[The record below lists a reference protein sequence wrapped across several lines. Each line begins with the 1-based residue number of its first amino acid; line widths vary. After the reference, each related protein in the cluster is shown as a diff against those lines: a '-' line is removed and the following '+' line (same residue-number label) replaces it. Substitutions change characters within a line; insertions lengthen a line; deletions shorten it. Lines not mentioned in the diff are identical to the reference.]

1 VRPRSTNC
9 VIRRANEQLMATVR
23 ESAIIPG
30 PIDAVFD
37 TIADYGNVLTW
48 LEGFTRFDLLPGPV
62 RGRGARVR
70 AEGRFLSFFR

>member
-1 VRPRSTNC
+1 
-9 VIRRANEQLMATVR
+9 MASVR

-37 TIADYGNVLTW
+37 TIADYSNALTW
-48 LEGFTRFDLLPGPV
+48 LEGFTRFDLLPGPA